1 MQQPKH
7 GKRLCLALAL
17 LLLSSCRDSQPPV
30 ISIIC
35 LGDGFGGADCSDPQG
50 NKSHK
55 TPADLSGYWMTTE
68 TDEANFAS
76 WCYATDMALIQLH
89 MEKTKERI
97 R

>member
-1 MQQPKH
+1 
-7 GKRLCLALAL
+7 
-17 LLLSSCRDSQPPV
+17 V

-35 LGDGFGGADCSDPQG
+35 IGDGLGGADCSDPQG
-50 NKSHK
+50 NKTHK
-55 TPADLSGYWMTTE
+55 VPSDLDGYWMTTE

-76 WCYATDMALIQLH
+76 WCYATDMTLVQLH

>member
-1 MQQPKH
+1 MQPLKL
-7 GKRLCLALAL
+7 GRLLSVALAL
-17 LLLSSCRDSQPPV
+17 LILSSCRDSQPPV

-35 LGDGFGGADCSDPQG
+35 IGDGFGGADCSDPQG
-50 NKSHK
+50 NKIHK
-55 TPADLSGYWMTTE
+55 GPSDLQGFWMTTE